1 MKAVRIVVVIK
12 RLLALIDIQKSIV
25 RKEGYYQMTNNVV
38 FIIGAVCVIV
48 ALGVVLYG
56 IRQENRK
63 DYEQYKRDK
72 R

>member
-1 MKAVRIVVVIK
+1 
-12 RLLALIDIQKSIV
+12 
-25 RKEGYYQMTNNVV
+25 MTNNVV

-56 IRQENRK
+56 ISQENRK